1 MSETTTETKTV
12 KNVEHTVT
20 LKALVERRHKVEK
33 VIAII
38 LLSMAIGVFV
48 YWSLL

>member
-1 MSETTTETKTV
+1 MFENITETKTV

-20 LKALVERRHKVEK
+20 LRGLIEKRHKVEN
-33 VIAII
+33 VIMIS
-38 LLSMAIGVFV
+38 LLSAALAVFV

>member
-20 LKALVERRHKVEK
+20 LKALVERRHKVENIFM
-33 VIAII
+33 VVMISAA
-38 LLSMAIGVFV
+38 LAVFV

>member
-1 MSETTTETKTV
+1 MSENITETKTA
-12 KNVEHTVT
+12 KNVEHPTT
-20 LKALVERRHKVEK
+20 LKALVERRHKVEN

>member
-20 LKALVERRHKVEK
+20 LKALVERRHKVEN
-33 VIAII
+33 VIAVI
-38 LLSMAIGVFV
+38 LLSMAIAVFV